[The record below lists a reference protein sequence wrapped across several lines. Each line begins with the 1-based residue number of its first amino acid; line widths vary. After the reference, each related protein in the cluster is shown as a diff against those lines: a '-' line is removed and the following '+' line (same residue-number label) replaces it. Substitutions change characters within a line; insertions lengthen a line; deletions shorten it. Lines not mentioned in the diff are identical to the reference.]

1 MQRTIN
7 MTVNGQQRELEV
19 NDADTLLE
27 VLRDGLK
34 LWSVRESCGVG
45 ACGSCTVLL
54 DGRPVSACFLLAAR
68 LDGRTIETVEGLGSD
83 DALHPIQQAFLENDA
98 AQCGY
103 CTPGFIMAAKALLE
117 EHGDP
122 SDDQIRD
129 YLSGNLCRCGGYP
142 NIMRAVRARGGSNGR
157 RLRPR
162 RPGSIGEGVLRLRF
176 ATLRTNGTGF
186 QDNHG
191 YCPQPRRPDQPS

>member
-1 MQRTIN
+1 MERSISL
-7 MTVNGQQRELEV
+7 TVNGRQRQLEV

-68 LDGRTIETVEGLGSD
+68 LDGRSVETVEGLESEE
-83 DALHPIQQAFLENDA
+83 ALHPIQQAFLEQDA

-103 CTPGFIMAAKALLE
+103 CTPGFIMATKALLE
-117 EHGDP
+117 EHADP
-122 SDDQIRD
+122 ADDQIRD
-129 YLSGNLCRCGGYP
+129 YLCGNLCRCGGYP
-142 NIMRAVRARGGSNGR
+142 NIIRAVRAAAARM
-157 RLRPR
+157 
-162 RPGSIGEGVLRLRF
+162 GEG
-176 ATLRTNGTGF
+176 
-186 QDNHG
+186 
-191 YCPQPRRPDQPS
+191 